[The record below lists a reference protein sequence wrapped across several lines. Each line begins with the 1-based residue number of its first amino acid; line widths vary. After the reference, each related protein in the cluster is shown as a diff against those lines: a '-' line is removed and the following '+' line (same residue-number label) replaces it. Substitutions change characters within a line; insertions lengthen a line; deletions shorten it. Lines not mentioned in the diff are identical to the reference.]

1 MLDDLEHAARQLLV
15 QTDLQSVEGDDTM
28 PSNRIVLDWKDV
40 RPGLLL
46 ENFLDPLTRDTVL
59 TDARGA
65 AGAAATVHGH
75 GRTEAVT
82 RVRHATQLSVS
93 DAGRRLVERL
103 LSDLTPALTERF
115 GVAVSTHETLQFLR
129 YETGGFFV
137 AHQDGNTPL
146 TRDRTR
152 DRRISI
158 VIFLNAQTPGS
169 LPGGYTGGDL
179 VFHAP
184 YPDVDRR
191 QAVVGAAGS
200 LLAFPS
206 ETTHEVTMV
215 TGGERYTIATWFHAA
230 RVAQAGGR

>member
-1 MLDDLEHAARQLLV
+1 MSHSKSL
-15 QTDLQSVEGDDTM
+15 
-28 PSNRIVLDWKDV
+28 VLDWKDLG
-40 RPGLLL
+40 PGFLL
-46 ENFLDPLTRDTVL
+46 EEFLDPPTRDAVL
-59 TDARGA
+59 TDARA
-65 AGAAATVHGH
+65 VAGAAATVHGH

-82 RVRHATQLSVS
+82 RVRHATQLAVS
-93 DAGRRLVERL
+93 DVTRRLVDRR

-115 GVAVSTHETLQFLR
+115 GIALSAHEPLQFLR

-158 VIFLNAQTPGS
+158 VIFLNAQTPANLS
-169 LPGGYTGGDL
+169 CGYTGGEL

-184 YPDVDRR
+184 YPDVHLR
-191 QAVVGAAGS
+191 QAIVGEAGS
-200 LLAFPS
+200 LLAFRS
-206 ETTHEVTMV
+206 ETTHEVTTV

-230 RVAQAGGR
+230 HGE

>member
-1 MLDDLEHAARQLLV
+1 
-15 QTDLQSVEGDDTM
+15 
-28 PSNRIVLDWKDV
+28 VLAWKDIGS
-40 RPGLLL
+40 GLLL
-46 ENFLDPLTRDTVL
+46 ENFLDPPTRDAAL
-59 TDARGA
+59 TDVRAA

-82 RVRHATQLSVS
+82 RVRHATQLAV
-93 DAGRRLVERL
+93 GEGTRRLVDRR
-103 LSDLTPALTERF
+103 LSDVTPALTERF
-115 GVAVSTHETLQFLR
+115 GVALSAHEPLQFLR

-158 VIFLNAQTPGS
+158 VIFLNTQTPGN
-169 LPGGYTGGDL
+169 LPGGYAGGEL

-184 YPDVDRR
+184 YPHVDRR
-191 QAVVGAAGS
+191 QAVVGTAGS
-200 LLAFPS
+200 LLAFRS

-215 TGGERYTIATWFHAA
+215 MGGERYTIATWFHAA
-230 RVAQAGGR
+230 HGAHAGGS

>member
-1 MLDDLEHAARQLLV
+1 MIEDHDDRAPGR
-15 QTDLQSVEGDDTM
+15 SSIDDIIELYRTGL
-28 PSNRIVLDWKDV
+28 SWKDV
-40 RPGLLL
+40 GPGLLL
-46 ENFLDPLTRDTVL
+46 EDFLDPPTCDAVL
-59 TDARGA
+59 TDVRAA

-75 GRTEAVT
+75 GRTEAVI
-82 RVRHATQLSVS
+82 RVRHATQLAVC
-93 DAGRRLVERL
+93 DATRRLVDGR

-115 GVAVSTHETLQFLR
+115 GVALSAHEPLQFLR

-169 LPGGYTGGDL
+169 LGYTGGEF

-200 LLAFPS
+200 LLAFRS
-206 ETTHEVTMV
+206 ETTHEVRMV

-230 RVAQAGGR
+230 TSTPRMPPTP